1 MSYKLNKTNGEL
13 LVDLVDGQLD
23 TTSTDIALV
32 GRNYKG
38 YGEAINENL
47 IKMLENFA
55 KTSAPGAPL
64 VGQLWYDTAEQRLK
78 IYTGETFRSAAG
90 AVVSQSQPN
99 LVAGDLWI
107 DSLNNKLYFFDGS
120 DIVLVGP
127 QYTASQGKTG
137 TEAFTILDTNG
148 QDQTVLYLYI
158 NGQLNGIYSRTEFRP
173 KVNIVGFP
181 VDPDDNRVPKRQLIR
196 IGFNPASTSF
206 WFRGTATSSR
216 GLISDAGEEFTEA
229 NFMKTVGDTS
239 TTGSIAI
246 KNSLGLTVGVSDTVY
261 AALRVDVDDSYLT
274 ILETQRLERDFTI
287 RTRRGNLFDNAF
299 YADSKNKRVGIYTS
313 APTVDFDVNGDARV
327 TGDLEVEGNLTI
339 QGDTTYLNVSS
350 LRVEDKNI
358 ELGLLNDSAIGDDT
372 VVDGAGVIIRSTDG
386 NKSLTWE
393 VETGNWTSSE
403 DWDLEVGHTY
413 KINDRTLLSSNRLHD
428 DILYAEGLIQVG
440 SLSNLTVVGDVNIA
454 NNLISANALNIT
466 SNGTIT
472 VNTQLIQGVSTPISK
487 RVADN
492 TGGNEDLDSSVA
504 TKGYVDVEISAEP
517 VVLTVDATGFS
528 NPSAVFSDN
537 IGPHEDIKDALEY
550 LYPASQKANGTDAR
564 VFATSYIS
572 ATVTGININ
581 AAAVKTTANVY
592 VDPDDSTT
600 PEFDSVLKDISFN
613 PVTGNANLSP
623 ARAKIDF
630 KVVAGVWQWQR
641 TTPV

>member
-196 IGFNPASTSF
+196 IGFNP
-206 WFRGTATSSR
+206 
-216 GLISDAGEEFTEA
+216 
-229 NFMKTVGDTS
+229 
-239 TTGSIAI
+239 
-246 KNSLGLTVGVSDTVY
+246 
-261 AALRVDVDDSYLT
+261 
-274 ILETQRLERDFTI
+274 
-287 RTRRGNLFDNAF
+287 
-299 YADSKNKRVGIYTS
+299 
-313 APTVDFDVNGDARV
+313 
-327 TGDLEVEGNLTI
+327 
-339 QGDTTYLNVSS
+339 
-350 LRVEDKNI
+350 
-358 ELGLLNDSAIGDDT
+358 
-372 VVDGAGVIIRSTDG
+372 
-386 NKSLTWE
+386 
-393 VETGNWTSSE
+393 
-403 DWDLEVGHTY
+403 
-413 KINDRTLLSSNRLHD
+413 
-428 DILYAEGLIQVG
+428 
-440 SLSNLTVVGDVNIA
+440 
-454 NNLISANALNIT
+454 
-466 SNGTIT
+466 
-472 VNTQLIQGVSTPISK
+472 
-487 RVADN
+487 
-492 TGGNEDLDSSVA
+492 
-504 TKGYVDVEISAEP
+504 
-517 VVLTVDATGFS
+517 
-528 NPSAVFSDN
+528 
-537 IGPHEDIKDALEY
+537 
-550 LYPASQKANGTDAR
+550 
-564 VFATSYIS
+564 
-572 ATVTGININ
+572 
-581 AAAVKTTANVY
+581 
-592 VDPDDSTT
+592 
-600 PEFDSVLKDISFN
+600 
-613 PVTGNANLSP
+613 
-623 ARAKIDF
+623 
-630 KVVAGVWQWQR
+630 
-641 TTPV
+641 

>member
-23 TTSTDIALV
+23 TTSTDISLV

-38 YGEAINENL
+38 YGEAFNENL
-47 IKMLENFA
+47 IKLLENFA
-55 KTSAPGAPL
+55 KTSAPGTPL

-78 IYTGETFRSAAG
+78 VYTGDTFRSAAG
-90 AVVSQSQPN
+90 AVVSQTQPN

-107 DSLNNKLYFFDGS
+107 DSLNNKLYFFDGT
-120 DIVLVGP
+120 DVVLVGP

-137 TEAFTILDTNG
+137 TEAFTVLDING
-148 QDQTVLYLYI
+148 QDQTVLYMYI
-158 NGQLNGIYSRTEFRP
+158 NGQLTGIYSRTEFRP

-216 GLISDAGEEFTEA
+216 GLISDGGEEFSET
-229 NFMKTVGDTS
+229 NFMKTDRDTS
-239 TTGSIAI
+239 TTGSLAV
-246 KNSLGLTVGVSDTVY
+246 KNPNGLTLGVSDTVY
-261 AALRVDVDDSYLT
+261 AALRVDTGYVT
-274 ILETQRLERDFTI
+274 TLETQRLDRDFTI

-299 YADSKNKRVGIYTS
+299 YADSTNKRVGIYTKT
-313 APTVDFDVNGDARV
+313 PTVDFDVNGDARV

-403 DWDLEVGHTY
+403 DWDLETGHSY
-413 KINDRTLLSSNRLHD
+413 KINNRSLLSSNRLHD
-428 DILYAEGLIQVG
+428 DVLYAEGLIQVG
-440 SLSNLTVVGDVNIA
+440 SLSDLSVVGDVTIND
-454 NNLISANALNIT
+454 NLIVTNALNIA

-472 VNTQLIQGVSTPISK
+472 VNTQLITGVTTPISA
-487 RVADN
+487 RIAN
-492 TGGNEDLDSSVA
+492 NLGSTEDIDSSVA
-504 TKGYVDVEISAEP
+504 TKGYVDQEISAEP
-517 VVLTVDATGFS
+517 VVLAFDATGLS
-528 NPSAVFSDN
+528 NPSPVFTDN
-537 IGPHEDIKDALEY
+537 VGPHEDIKNALEY
-550 LYPASQKANGTDAR
+550 LYPASQKQSGTVAR
-564 VFATSYIS
+564 VYATSYIS
-572 ATVTGININ
+572 ATVSGININ
-581 AAAVKTTANVY
+581 AAITKSTVNVY
-592 VDPDDSTT
+592 VDPDDSST
-600 PEFDSVLKDISFN
+600 PEFDSVLKDITFS
-613 PVTGNANLSP
+613 PVSGVANLSP

-630 KVVAGVWQWQR
+630 TVVGGVWQWQR